1 VAGTVPSTPAYI
13 LLSGVPQ
20 VIQTGTTQTLT
31 ATVYN
36 GGETPLP
43 GVSLAFSVGSGD
55 VQIQGSSNNNPT
67 LTSDANGTATINFT
81 ATDNTPVGLYVA
93 VPGTQILASV
103 HLAVDGIPVSTTP
116 PVPPQPAG
124 VIPAAGAG
132 TTETLSF
139 TFVDPRGSND
149 LGVVNILI
157 NNFLDGRAAC
167 YLAYSQP
174 LNVLYLV
181 NDAGNGLLN
190 GVVLNGTGSVSNSQC
205 GINGASSSA
214 TAIGNALILSINFT
228 FSTAFAG
235 NKVMYLASRDVA
247 NNNSGWVPSGVWQ
260 VPGGVSNITTA
271 VVGMDPAAGESDDH
285 AFTFTFTDAKGY
297 LDIGVVNVLVNDYL
311 NGGQACYI
319 AYSQP
324 SNAVYLVNDAGTALS
339 AGLVLNGAGSVSN
352 SQCTIIGAG
361 SSATGSGNALIL
373 TLNITFGSGFAGN
386 RIFYLAVRDVN
397 EGNNTG
403 WQSQGAWIVE

>member
-1 VAGTVPSTPAYI
+1 
-13 LLSGVPQ
+13 
-20 VIQTGTTQTLT
+20 
-31 ATVYN
+31 
-36 GGETPLP
+36 
-43 GVSLAFSVGSGD
+43 
-55 VQIQGSSNNNPT
+55 
-67 LTSDANGTATINFT
+67 
-81 ATDNTPVGLYVA
+81 
-93 VPGTQILASV
+93 
-103 HLAVDGIPVSTTP
+103 
-116 PVPPQPAG
+116 

-190 GVVLNGTGSVSNSQC
+190 GVTLNGTGNVSNSQC
-205 GINGASSSA
+205 SINGALSSA

-235 NKVMYLASRDVA
+235 NKVMYLGSRDVA